1 MYLLGCKLSLSTDKQ
16 TASSSQE
23 LLSCHIRSDANTVNR
38 GIPSG
43 YLSYIEQ
50 RLLDTEL
57 VVFELLSAIYKSP
70 MPIQPQRLS
79 ETERQALAD
88 ISQKQPKSAKIE
100 EWKSLP
106 LTTDEHRHEWWLK
119 RCESM
124 SIPMQFVPT
133 RISHDAM
140 AAQDAW
146 MDASPLSMQYEDMPS
161 NTIVQSPIPSM
172 SQSES
177 ESRANVQTWPSTMN
191 ATMPDTNGCFEDSFS
206 TAIRSSLSEQPG
218 EVASDVVSTGF
229 EEPNIS
235 NNSQPLNADRWRKYF

>member
-1 MYLLGCKLSLSTDKQ
+1 LSLSTDKQ

-133 RISHDAM
+133 RISQDAM
-140 AAQDAW
+140 AAQDTW
-146 MDASPLSMQYEDMPS
+146 MDASPLSMQYEDIPS

-177 ESRANVQTWPSTMN
+177 ESQANVETWPSTMN
-191 ATMPDTNGCFEDSFS
+191 ATVPDIDGCFDDSFG
-206 TAIRSSLSEQPG
+206 TAIRSSLSERPG
-218 EVASDVVSTGF
+218 EGASDAVSTGF
-229 EEPNIS
+229 VEANTS